1 MTPTFDWTQLNQ
13 LAGGDTAFELEL
25 LQLFLAEAE
34 SNLQQLSFAIA
45 SRDTHSVENIAHY
58 LKGASANVGAVNFSQ
73 TAAQMEQ
80 LAKRGQIQQTP
91 RLFNQLQSSYQDV
104 RRAALSRRR

>member
-13 LAGGDTAFELEL
+13 LAGGDSAFELEL
-25 LQLFLAEAE
+25 LQLFLSEAE

-45 SRDTHSVENIAHY
+45 SHDTYSVESIAHY

-91 RLFNQLQSSYQDV
+91 RLLNQLQTSYQDV
-104 RRAALSRRR
+104 RRVALSRRR